1 MRVRLLLVFYILIGF
16 YTSVSWAQQSE
27 FMYGKI
33 IDAETK
39 EPVSFATI
47 RIQNKAIGVIS
58 NDDGGF
64 AIPFEFKKIG
74 EILEITSMGFMEQKI
89 LISELA
95 LDEVNIIM
103 LYPRTIELQEV
114 IVTNRKKKAALCK
127 KDC

>member
-27 FMYGKI
+27 FIYGKI
-33 IDAETK
+33 LDAETK

-64 AIPFEFKKIG
+64 AIPLEFKEIG
-74 EILEITSMGFMEQKI
+74 EILEITSMGF
-89 LISELA
+89 
-95 LDEVNIIM
+95 
-103 LYPRTIELQEV
+103 
-114 IVTNRKKKAALCK
+114 
-127 KDC
+127 